1 VEAGLRLEA
10 SGVSCCAVGVVGA
23 PMCVAAPGIYVF
35 HAYQANDSAQWK
47 RKVQADKRV
56 MTKQPYRLYAL
67 WLKVTQI
74 KVLQIKEHS
83 SNPREITAIKKI
95 TSLNTRFYTLGNHQ
109 KIPKTTVNSLYTLGP
124 N

>member
-1 VEAGLRLEA
+1 MNDSAKLSKAVGGRFHRGVEAGLRLEA

-67 WLKVTQI
+67 WLKVT
-74 KVLQIKEHS
+74 
-83 SNPREITAIKKI
+83 
-95 TSLNTRFYTLGNHQ
+95 
-109 KIPKTTVNSLYTLGP
+109 
-124 N
+124 